1 MPKSDKENIITIDED
16 DIDYQVVISFVNDG
30 TIMLS
35 STTDNILKQLK
46 LIHIAY
52 ISILQSLSQD
62 RPTRLS
68 WKKKKS

>member
-1 MPKSDKENIITIDED
+1 MPKSDKENITTVDED
-16 DIDYQVVISFVNDG
+16 DIDYQVVLSFVNNG

-35 STTDNILKQLK
+35 STTDNVLDQLN

-68 WKKKKS
+68 

>member
-1 MPKSDKENIITIDED
+1 MSKSAKENITTIDED

-35 STTDNILKQLK
+35 STTDNILNQLN

-68 WKKKKS
+68 

>member
-1 MPKSDKENIITIDED
+1 MPKSDKENITTVDED
-16 DIDYQVVISFVNDG
+16 DIDYQVVLSFVNNG

-35 STTDNILKQLK
+35 STTDNVLDQLN

-52 ISILQSLSQD
+52 IAILQSLSQD

-68 WKKKKS
+68 

>member
-1 MPKSDKENIITIDED
+1 MPKLDKKDITTVNED
-16 DIDYQVVISFVNDG
+16 DIEYQITLSFVNDG

-35 STTDNILKQLK
+35 STTDNVLDQLN

-68 WKKKKS
+68 

>member
-1 MPKSDKENIITIDED
+1 MSKLDKKDITTVNED
-16 DIDYQVVISFVNDG
+16 DIEYQIVLSLVNDG

-35 STTDNILKQLK
+35 STTDNILKQLN

-68 WKKKKS
+68 

>member
-1 MPKSDKENIITIDED
+1 MSKSDKKDITTVDED
-16 DIDYQVVISFVNDG
+16 DIDYQVILSLVNDG

-35 STTDNILKQLK
+35 STTDDVLNQLN

-68 WKKKKS
+68 

>member
-1 MPKSDKENIITIDED
+1 MPKSDKENITTVDED

-35 STTDNILKQLK
+35 STTDDILNQLN

-68 WKKKKS
+68 

>member
-1 MPKSDKENIITIDED
+1 MSKSAKENITTIDED

-35 STTDNILKQLK
+35 STTDDILKQLN

-68 WKKKKS
+68 

>member
-1 MPKSDKENIITIDED
+1 MSKSSKEEITINED
-16 DIDYQVVISFVNDG
+16 DIEYQLTLSFAKNGV
-30 TIMLS
+30 IMLS
-35 STTDNILKQLK
+35 STTDNVLNQLN

-68 WKKKKS
+68 

>member
-1 MPKSDKENIITIDED
+1 MSKSDKKDITTVDED
-16 DIDYQVVISFVNDG
+16 DIDYQVILSLVNDG

-35 STTDNILKQLK
+35 STTDNVLDQLN

-68 WKKKKS
+68 